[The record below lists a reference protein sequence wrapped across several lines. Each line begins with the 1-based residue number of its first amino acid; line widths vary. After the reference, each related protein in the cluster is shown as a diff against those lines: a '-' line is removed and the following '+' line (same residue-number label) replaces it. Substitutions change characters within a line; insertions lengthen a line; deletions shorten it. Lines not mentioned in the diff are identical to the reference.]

1 MLDCQPGDLLSFER
15 DETASNAPDVARAGR
30 AGVRLLDA
38 GDKPIAVIKA
48 MRELRGL
55 GLREAKELVESAPVV
70 AITGLTMEESS
81 LALARLRK
89 AGATVERH

>member
-1 MLDCQPGDLLSFER
+1 
-15 DETASNAPDVARAGR
+15 
-30 AGVRLLDA
+30 
-38 GDKPIAVIKA
+38 

>member
-15 DETASNAPDVARAGR
+15 DETASNAPDVASASR